1 MKLPRIRLLKTLR
14 DRPVNASASV
24 SDDAADGGEPVP
36 AVVGS
41 MATQL
46 AEPALPRRQPK
57 FPQVKVDR
65 TPVDLTVLRK
75 VLDALN
81 EQLPLIRRQPS
92 RSAALLPRAETAGLA
107 IDEIA
112 LRTWPL
118 FGTPEKADAARDF
131 RRLAMADNSA
141 AEPLGHRRGN
151 RQRRSRA

>member
-107 IDEIA
+107 
-112 LRTWPL
+112 
-118 FGTPEKADAARDF
+118 AD
-131 RRLAMADNSA
+131 
-141 AEPLGHRRGN
+141 
-151 RQRRSRA
+151 